1 VTQEKVVRVIG
12 YYRDPSFLERIIGQ
26 FRKLLMDINWMQAR
40 KVSDNGLYEIYFGIP
55 YTNNFEIAI
64 ANLSK
69 TVDVEKVEL
78 LEDATVT
85 TYIIKQDGNVIKGDS
100 VDAEEYDMVVYKPV
114 FSKITVLSW
123 GVISGKNLY

>member
-1 VTQEKVVRVIG
+1 MTQEKVVRVIG